1 MLIEK
6 KSIQFLLAVLDART
20 LVEGLQTPLAS
31 KKARDLILAHRSKES
46 KNFHNFLLVAGM
58 ALSKED
64 VCECMSMNKRYS

>member
-31 KKARDLILAHRSKES
+31 KKARDLIVAHRSKES

-64 VCECMSMNKRYS
+64 VHECMSMNKR